1 MKAIFDRLG
10 STDLRETPSQEDLFQ
25 EGITFWKDQTPLA
38 SLGVVKSRLLQQFD
52 IKQNVFYADIQWDNL
67 LNNLSKEVKY
77 KEIPKY
83 PEVRRDLALLLDT
96 EVTFE
101 TLYRIALQTEK
112 ELLKKVALFDVY
124 QGDKLPQ
131 GKKSYALS
139 FILQD
144 SNKTLTD
151 KQIDKTM
158 EALLAAF
165 KKATGA
171 ELRS

>member
-1 MKAIFDRLG
+1 M
-10 STDLRETPSQEDLFQ
+10 
-25 EGITFWKDQTPLA
+25 
-38 SLGVVKSRLLQQFD
+38 
-52 IKQNVFYADIQWDNL
+52 
-67 LNNLSKEVKY
+67 KY

-131 GKKSYALS
+131 GKKSYALC

-144 SNKTLTD
+144 SSKTLTD

-158 EALLAAF
+158 ETLLAAF